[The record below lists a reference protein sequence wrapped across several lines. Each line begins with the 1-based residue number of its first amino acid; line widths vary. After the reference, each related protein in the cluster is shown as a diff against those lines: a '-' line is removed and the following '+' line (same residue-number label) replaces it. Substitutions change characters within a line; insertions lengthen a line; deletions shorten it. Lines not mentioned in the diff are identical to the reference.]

1 MNIDKQLFSY
11 NDIRRIDTD
20 VVIICDKMKYKYV
33 LEVKLLNKLIL
44 IDGNS
49 LSFRAFYALPL
60 LQNKAGIHTNAVYGF
75 AMLLEKIIKE
85 EQPTHFLVAFDAGKT
100 TFRHDTYGEYKG
112 GRQTT
117 PPELSE
123 QFPYVRQLLDAYQI
137 KRYELDNY
145 EADDII
151 GTLSKAANDEQFQTI
166 IVTGDRDLT
175 QLATEDVTIYY
186 TKKGVTDVDHYTPQF
201 ISEKYDGLVPEQI
214 IDMKGLM
221 GDTSDNIPGV
231 AGVGEKTA
239 IKLLKQFTTV
249 ENVYEHL
256 DEVSGKKLK
265 EKLENSKDDALMSKK
280 LATIN
285 CESPIEVSLKDT
297 KLPENPDISEKIEL
311 FKKLE
316 FKQLLDQIDINGDNT
331 TTEEKEMNVT
341 TDFTNIDFTDLKSAI
356 VHFELDGSNY
366 LKDDI
371 LKFALYDGIH
381 HVVIDAQDIHK
392 YEQLIEWLENEQTEK
407 IVYDAK
413 KSYVVAHRLDI
424 NIKNIEFDIMLASYI
439 IDPSRNID
447 DVHSVVTNFGQ
458 HFVQQSV
465 AVYGKGKKRQVPEDE
480 ILNHYIATI
489 IEAISESQSIMKDY
503 LEEYNQTD
511 LLYDLELPLARI
523 LSQMEEIGIY
533 TDAKDLQEMEKEI
546 QSKLDV
552 LVDNIYQSA
561 GASFNINS
569 PKQLG
574 VVLFETLELP
584 VIKKTKTGYS
594 TAVDVLEQLQ
604 GEHPII
610 EYILEYRQLA
620 KLQSTYVEG
629 LQKVISK
636 DNRIHTRFNQTL
648 AQTGRLSSIDPNLQ
662 NIPIRLEEGR
672 KIRKAFKSTDE
683 NNVIFSADYSQIEL
697 RVLAHITQDESM
709 KQAFINDEDIHTAT
723 AMKVFEVPANE
734 VDSVMRRQAKAVNFG
749 IVYGISDY
757 GLSQSLGIT
766 RKQAKKFIDDYL
778 NSFPGVKQY
787 MEDVV
792 KDCKAQG
799 YVETLLHRRRY
810 IPDITSRNFNL
821 RGFAERTAM
830 NTPIQG
836 SAADIIKLAMVNF
849 ANEVKHTEFHA
860 KLLLQ
865 VHDELIFEI
874 PKEEVEAFGEFI
886 EDIMDNALKL
896 DVPLKIESS
905 YGQTWYDA
913 K

>member
-1 MNIDKQLFSY
+1 MLN
-11 NDIRRIDTD
+11 
-20 VVIICDKMKYKYV
+20 KYV
-33 LEVKLLNKLIL
+33 LEVKIVNKLIL

-100 TFRHDTYGEYKG
+100 TFRHDKYSEYKG
-112 GRQTT
+112 GRQKT

-137 KRYELDNY
+137 KRYELENY

-151 GTLSKAANDEQFQTI
+151 GTLSKEADDAQFETI

-175 QLATEDVTIYY
+175 QLATDDVTIYY
-186 TKKGVTDVDHYTPQF
+186 TKKGVTDVDHYTPDF
-201 ISEKYDGLVPEQI
+201 IAEKYDGLVPNQI

-221 GDTSDNIPGV
+221 GDASDNIPGV

-239 IKLLKQFTTV
+239 IKLLKQFSTV
-249 ENVYEHL
+249 ENIYEHL

-265 EKLENSKDDALMSKK
+265 EKLENSKDDALMSKE

-285 CESPIEVSLKDT
+285 CVSPIEVSLEDT
-297 KLPENPDISEKIEL
+297 KLPENPDASAKIDL

-316 FKQLLDQIDINGDNT
+316 FKQLLEQIDVDGT
-331 TTEEKEMNVT
+331 QSTAEEKELNIES
-341 TDFTNIDFTDLKSAI
+341 DFTNIDFKSLTSAT

-371 LKFALYDGIH
+371 LKFAIFDGDH
-381 HVVIDAQDIHK
+381 HVVVDATTIHDDP
-392 YEQLIEWLENEQTEK
+392 ELIAWLEDDTTEK
-407 IVYDAK
+407 NVYDAK
-413 KSYVVAHRLDI
+413 KTYVVAHRLDI
-424 NIKNIEFDIMLASYI
+424 SIKNIMFDVMLASYI
-439 IDPSRNID
+439 IDPSRAID
-447 DVHSVVTNFGQ
+447 DVNSVVSNYGQ
-458 HFVQQSV
+458 YYVQQSV
-465 AVYGKGKKRQVPEDE
+465 EVYGKGKKRHLPEADV
-480 ILNHYIATI
+480 LNRYVATV
-489 IEAISESQSIMKDY
+489 IEAISQVKPIMQEQ
-503 LEEYNQTD
+503 LIEYNQID
-511 LLYDLELPLARI
+511 LLDNLELPLARI
-523 LSQMEEIGIY
+523 LSDMEETGIY
-533 TDAKDLQEMEKEI
+533 TVASDLEEMEKEI
-546 QSKLDV
+546 QTKLDV
-552 LVDNIYQSA
+552 LIDNIYQAA
-561 GASFNINS
+561 GESFNINS

-604 GEHPII
+604 GQHPII

-629 LQKVISK
+629 LQKVISD

-662 NIPIRLEEGR
+662 NIPVRLEEGR
-672 KIRKAFKSTDE
+672 KIRKAFKSSDD

-709 KQAFINDEDIHTAT
+709 KQAFINDDDIHTAT
-723 AMKVFEVPANE
+723 AMKVFGVEPDE
-734 VDSVMRRQAKAVNFG
+734 VDGTMRRQAKAVNFG

-766 RKQAKKFIDDYL
+766 RKQAKQFIDDYL
-778 NSFPGVKQY
+778 DSFPGVKQY
-787 MEDVV
+787 MEDIV

-849 ANEVKHTEFHA
+849 DKEIKHTDFHA

-865 VHDELIFEI
+865 VHDELIFEL
-874 PKEEVEAFGEFI
+874 PKDEVEAFSKFI
-886 EDIMDNALKL
+886 EEIMDNALEL
-896 DVPLKIESS
+896 DVPLKVESS
-905 YGQTWYDA
+905 YGATWYDA